1 MMLMAIVFV
10 VSYANYLWNRYKKKS
25 EKRELGK
32 FLSSFQAVKNEKDY
46 ASLLAANPEAI
57 NSLMLLASIY
67 YKSSDYEEAITVYL
81 VLLDHVKDKENR
93 IEVLSMLGKTYHK
106 AGFLHRSRD
115 ILKESLKLKARNNEV
130 LKVLLVILERLKEY
144 SNGFEVL
151 ESLEELGENVKK
163 ERRFLEVFLII
174 EDPKMQDSVKIEKL
188 KEHLRNAPY
197 TAHVIMEFLFL
208 KSDKDAWDMIEF
220 AEIEDIIDLLWNI
233 PLSSVKQER
242 FKGIKILD
250 EIFSAK
256 GVVQSAEESSIFELD
271 VLIKLRE
278 KRDVADLSFEY
289 VCDNC
294 KRIFPIYFHRCP
306 NCLVVNRCKIEPILT
321 RKMQSYLLGELV

>member
-1 MMLMAIVFV
+1 MMLMAIVFI

-32 FLSSFQAVKNEKDY
+32 FLNSFQAVKNEKDY
-46 ASLLAANPEAI
+46 ASLLKANPEAI

-67 YKSSDYEEAITVYL
+67 YKSSDYEEAITIYL
-81 VLLDHVKDKENR
+81 VLLDHVKEKENR

-115 ILKESLKLKARNNEV
+115 ILKESLKLKSRNNEV

-144 SNGFEVL
+144 SSGFDVL

-163 ERRFLEVFLII
+163 ERRFLEVFLTI
-174 EDPKMQDSVKIEKL
+174 ENPKMQDSVKIEKL
-188 KEHLRNAPY
+188 KEYLKESPY
-197 TAHVIMEFLFL
+197 TAHVIMEFLFMR
-208 KSDKDAWDMIEF
+208 SNDDAWEMIECVDL
-220 AEIEDIIDLLWNI
+220 ADIIDLLWNI
-233 PLSSVKQER
+233 PAASVKPER
-242 FKGIKILD
+242 FKDIAILK
-250 EIFSAK
+250 EIFTAK
-256 GVVQSAEESSIFELD
+256 GVVDLSEHSDVFELD
-271 VLIKLRE
+271 VLIKLDG

-294 KRIFPIYFHRCP
+294 KQIFPIYFHRCP
-306 NCLVVNRCKIEPILT
+306 SCLAVNRCKIEPILT
-321 RKMQSYLLGELV
+321 KKVQPYLIGELT